1 MAEVEQRTMDW
12 YKARLG
18 HFTGSQVGKLLVKG
32 RDKKSI
38 GKTAYA
44 YIYNILAE
52 RQLSKEVLDDDSMF
66 GLFAQYLE
74 EMDNTTK
81 AMRIGI
87 EREAEARA
95 LYSLMTDQKV
105 EEVGSIEHPF
115 LHTFSSSPDG
125 VVKNDKG
132 EIEGCCEFKCQQPN
146 TYIQYQLFVHD
157 NESLKEQNLDYY
169 CQCQSHMMVTGAKW
183 CDFAVYC
190 KWQAEP
196 IHITR
201 IERDEA
207 TIDEIVKSVA
217 EADKIIADLL
227 KQRA

>member
-1 MAEVEQRTMDW
+1 METEQRTMDW
-12 YKARLG
+12 YRARLG
-18 HFTGSQVGKLLVKG
+18 RFTGSQVGKLLVKG
-32 RDKKSI
+32 RDKVSI

-44 YIYNILAE
+44 YIYQVMAE
-52 RQLSKEVLDDDSMF
+52 RQMSAEVLKDDSMF

-95 LYSLMTDQKV
+95 LYSLIKDVYV
-105 EEVGSIEHPF
+105 EEVGSIEHEY

-125 VVKNDKG
+125 VIRDNTG
-132 EIEGCCEFKCQQPN
+132 AIIGCCEFKCQQPS
-146 TYIQYQLFVHD
+146 TFIQYQLNVHD
-157 NESLKEQNLDYY
+157 NASLKEMNLDYY
-169 CQCQSHMMVTGAKW
+169 CQCQSHMMVTNAQW

-190 KWQAEP
+190 KWQAVP
-196 IHITR
+196 MHITR

-207 TIDEIVKSVA
+207 TIDEIVTAVCQ
-217 EADKIIADLL
+217 ADELISNMMMK
-227 KQRA
+227 